1 MLGSA
6 AAAAATGGGGKQVT
20 EGFSRAQHTKLSD
33 RLTTDWDS
41 QATVLDEEPEEG
53 DTDDKLTQK
62 IMSFHEFIHES

>member
-20 EGFSRAQHTKLSD
+20 EGFSRAQHTSKLSD

-53 DTDDKLTQK
+53 DTDDK
-62 IMSFHEFIHES
+62 

>member
-6 AAAAATGGGGKQVT
+6 AAAAATGGNGS
-20 EGFSRAQHTKLSD
+20 FSRAQHTKLSD

-53 DTDDKLTQK
+53 DTDDK
-62 IMSFHEFIHES
+62 

>member
-6 AAAAATGGGGKQVT
+6 AAAAATGGNGS
-20 EGFSRAQHTKLSD
+20 FSRAQHTKLSD

-53 DTDDKLTQK
+53 DTDLVSKPTKSL
-62 IMSFHEFIHES
+62 SFREFS